1 MNHKLLLLIC
11 FLPLFILGCPDNAQE
26 PDDTPLTADFS
37 ASKLSLVE
45 GQQVT
50 FQDATSGA
58 PEAWSWTFEGGTPA
72 TSTERNP
79 VVTYNEAGTYAV
91 SLTLTKG
98 GTTETE
104 TKENLVTVVE
114 LFSGSTVPAAGP
126 CQVNNVFTNDFVGI
140 GFPNTGPAKSLGTL
154 NVQVLFADFP
164 DAPSSRTTE
173 AVYDIIEP
181 VNDQYFQEMSYGRLE
196 VNLIPHHEWLRL
208 SNNALHYTGGLM
220 SAQGHLAFIQE
231 AVDLA
236 DPQVDFSN
244 VDIVVVMANPDAED
258 IPYGPAFGS
267 LNENFAIQA
276 DGNSIM
282 TGVTS
287 GYDLNHWGGI
297 WLSHELGHSLGLPDL
312 YSFGADAH
320 QYVGSF
326 SLMGLIS
333 GAAPAFFAYE
343 RWLLGW
349 LDDSQIYC
357 HSAGSVAIELEQI
370 ATEGGLKAVTV
381 PLSATQVVVIESR
394 RRTGVDASMPQEGVL
409 VYVVDSSV
417 GRGEGPLQIK
427 PGSNSGSMKA
437 NAPMTTGETYTYN
450 GVTVEVIESKS
461 SSDVVQVSVQ

>member
-1 MNHKLLLLIC
+1 
-11 FLPLFILGCPDNAQE
+11 
-26 PDDTPLTADFS
+26 
-37 ASKLSLVE
+37 
-45 GQQVT
+45 
-50 FQDATSGA
+50 
-58 PEAWSWTFEGGTPA
+58 
-72 TSTERNP
+72 
-79 VVTYNEAGTYAV
+79 
-91 SLTLTKG
+91 
-98 GTTETE
+98 
-104 TKENLVTVVE
+104 
-114 LFSGSTVPAAGP
+114 
-126 CQVNNVFTNDFVGI
+126 
-140 GFPNTGPAKSLGTL
+140 
-154 NVQVLFADFP
+154 
-164 DAPSSRTTE
+164 
-173 AVYDIIEP
+173 
-181 VNDQYFQEMSYGRLE
+181 
-196 VNLIPHHEWLRL
+196 
-208 SNNALHYTGGLM
+208 
-220 SAQGHLAFIQE
+220 
-231 AVDLA
+231 
-236 DPQVDFSN
+236 
-244 VDIVVVMANPDAED
+244 
-258 IPYGPAFGS
+258 
-267 LNENFAIQA
+267 
-276 DGNSIM
+276 M